1 MNKQAK
7 KVEELRSSTAS
18 QLLIEPEERKL
29 NVLETAVFN
38 DFRQDIMKRL
48 NRQVTRA
55 TTIKEKLGLG
65 YKPVHHRSK
74 SVGTNVLRE
83 LKKSDSDITES
94 TRHASYT
101 GILRDQQESMSFDIN
116 AVATNQRHGRT
127 LSLDTNS
134 LELPLKSLDSV
145 PSQMHSD
152 FTHHSLRRSSLATP
166 SSSESFSYEGREVG
180 ENGECSLPSSL
191 GQGTSSSEDLDMFNQ
206 EHLAILAER

>member
-18 QLLIEPEERKL
+18 QGEIEPEERKL

-38 DFRQDIMKRL
+38 DFRQDIMKKL

-74 SVGTNVLRE
+74 SVGTNMMRE
-83 LKKSDSDITES
+83 LKRSDSDLVES
-94 TRHASYT
+94 TRHSSYT
-101 GILRDQQESMSFDIN
+101 GILRDKQTSFDIN

-134 LELPLKSLDSV
+134 LELPLKSLDAASHAQSEF
-145 PSQMHSD
+145 PAHSM
-152 FTHHSLRRSSLATP
+152 RRSSLATP
-166 SSSESFSYEGREVG
+166 SSSESFSYEGREG
-180 ENGECSLPSSL
+180 EDNGEAVSSLPSSL
-191 GQGTSSSEDLDMFNQ
+191 GQGTSSSEELDIFNQ
-206 EHLAILAER
+206 ENLAFLAER